1 MQSHA
6 QVGATGKGLKA
17 RTQFA
22 LLKELSKNRVL
33 FLMLVPAVVFTII
46 FSYIPLTGLVM
57 AFKKY
62 NYADGFFFSPWNGL
76 DNFRFFFISGKAW
89 IVTRNTLVYNLVF
102 ILSGTF
108 VEVLCAILI
117 AEMRGKYFK
126 KASQSLMFLPFFVS
140 WVIVATFIYNIFNYE
155 YGIMNSLL
163 TSVGLDRIDVYSKSW
178 AWMIIL
184 PLCSIWKGVGYG
196 TIVYLAA
203 IMGISKE
210 MYEAAE
216 IDGANKF
223 KRIWHITIPQ
233 LTPTIVIMLLLAVGR
248 ILRGNFEMFYQLIG
262 SSANLFDATD
272 IIDTFVFRS
281 MTAGSDF
288 GMISAASFYQSI
300 LCFIII
306 VTVNQIVKM
315 VQKDYA
321 LF

>member
-1 MQSHA
+1 MQSHTEA
-6 QVGATGKGLKA
+6 MPAGNRLKA
-17 RTQFA
+17 QTG
-22 LLKELSKNRVL
+22 LPWIKELKKNKIM
-33 FLMLVPAVVFTII
+33 FLMLVPAVVYMII
-46 FSYIPLTGLVM
+46 FSYIPLSGLVM

-62 NYADGFFFSPWNGL
+62 NYADGFFLSPWNGIE
-76 DNFRFFFISGKAW
+76 NFRFFFLSGKAW
-89 IVTRNTLVYNLVF
+89 LVTRNTMVYNLVF
-102 ILSGTF
+102 IISGTF
-108 VEVLCAILI
+108 MEVLCAILI

-126 KASQSLMFLPFFVS
+126 KTTQSLMFLPFFVS

-163 TSVGLDRIDVYSKSW
+163 NAFGFESVDVYRMPL

-196 TIVYLAA
+196 SIVYLAA

-223 KRIWHITIPQ
+223 KRIWYITIPQ
-233 LTPTIVIMLLLAVGR
+233 LVPTIVIMVLLAVGR
-248 ILRGNFEMFYQLIG
+248 IMRGNFEMFYQLIG
-262 SSANLFDATD
+262 TSANLYDATD

-300 LCFIII
+300 FCLVFI
-306 VTVNQIVKM
+306 VVVNRIVKA